1 MYVHLREMVNDPR
14 VRTPPRNVC
23 KFDMLLRGE
32 EQSRGRRDGC
42 ELVARSSS
50 KTTEPLSLIF
60 PHRSGTETKSHRKE
74 PDREWICWQREA
86 SLILIRIG
94 CLIVSRWERML
105 S

>member
-1 MYVHLREMVNDPR
+1 MVNDPR

-32 EQSRGRRDGC
+32 EQSRGRKDGC

-60 PHRSGTETKSHRKE
+60 PGQAQRRKATGKSQIESGFVGKE
-74 PDREWICWQREA
+74 R
-86 SLILIRIG
+86 LL
-94 CLIVSRWERML
+94 
-105 S
+105 